1 MESDRY
7 IVSIIVATHNRSGYA
22 IACVQS
28 LLDINSEKIQVV
40 VHDTSNDDCKLAAWI
55 KQNPH
60 PRLIYVHWQERLSM
74 TENHERA
81 IRLAEGEY
89 VCLIGDDDTVS
100 SYVVEVSQF
109 AKANDI
115 DMLTPIAKAAYY
127 WPDFRTKNYGAAHAG
142 KIYISEF
149 NCALSKFNLNERLS
163 LALSAACQGTDGMPK
178 LYHGLVRR
186 QLLNQIVCNDGVL
199 LHGASPDMS
208 ASVGL
213 SLLGGTYHLLD
224 FPFTMPGGGGNSNS
238 GRSATGK
245 HKGNLKDDPHLTPFK
260 NLNWPE
266 SIPNFFSVE
275 TVWGHAAWETLVWHS
290 SLTGFNFARLYAL
303 CLFHHPDYLKET
315 IKAWRSAKKK
325 NTIEN
330 VAALDVIKE
339 LTFVIAR
346 FVAAKFKRILHPGPS
361 NGAYVI
367 GTASDVFLARK
378 KLDDYL
384 QKRLTQQ
391 PISSWVLKE

>member
-1 MESDRY
+1 MDSDRY
-7 IVSIIVATHNRSGYA
+7 IVSIVVATHNRSGYA

-28 LLDINSEKIQVV
+28 LLDISSDKIQVV
-40 VHDTSNDDCKLAAWI
+40 VHDTSNDDCQLATWVE
-55 KQNPH
+55 QNPH
-60 PRLIYVHWQERLSM
+60 PRLLYVHWQERLSM

-100 SYVVEVSQF
+100 SYIVEVSQF
-109 AKANDI
+109 AKANNI
-115 DMLTPIAKAAYY
+115 EMLTPIAKAAYY

-149 NCALSKFNLNERLS
+149 SCGLSEFDLNERLS
-163 LALSAACQGTDGMPK
+163 LALGGACQGTDGMPK

-186 QLLNQIVCNDGVL
+186 HLLNQIVCNDGLL

-208 ASVGL
+208 AAVGL
-213 SLLGGTYHLLD
+213 SLLGGKYHLLD

-260 NLNWPE
+260 NLNWPA

-275 TVWGHAAWETLVWHS
+275 TVWGHAAWETLVRHS

-303 CLFHHPDYLKET
+303 CLFHHPDYFKET
-315 IKAWRSAKKK
+315 ITAWRSAKK
-325 NTIEN
+325 NTVED
-330 VAALDVIKE
+330 VAALDVVKE
-339 LTFVIAR
+339 LTFVAIR
-346 FVAAKFKRILHPGPS
+346 FVRAKFKRILHPGPS
-361 NGAYVI
+361 NGAHVI
-367 GTASDVFLARK
+367 GLASDVFLARK

-384 QKRLTQQ
+384 KKRLTTR
-391 PISSWVLKE
+391 PVSSWVLPE